1 MGTNTGRNTL
11 SQWMGLLWSLI
22 ELHVLPPITG
32 WCSEL
37 AKVTAI
43 RSLLGFRVM
52 MMITMDLTPLY
63 VRQKFND
70 TFHYTKFVAKRKY
83 QSYSA
88 CILAGVTDSTS
99 HSF

>member
-1 MGTNTGRNTL
+1 MKTTTGRNTS
-11 SQWMGLLWSLI
+11 SQWMGLPWRLI
-22 ELHVLPPITG
+22 ELHVLFPTTG

-52 MMITMDLTPLY
+52 MMIAMDLTPLY
-63 VRQKFND
+63 VRLKFND
-70 TFHYTKFVAKRKY
+70 TFHYTKFAAERKY

-88 CILAGVTDSTS
+88 CKNLLE
-99 HSF
+99 

>member
-1 MGTNTGRNTL
+1 
-11 SQWMGLLWSLI
+11 
-22 ELHVLPPITG
+22 
-32 WCSEL
+32 
-37 AKVTAI
+37 
-43 RSLLGFRVM
+43 M

>member
-1 MGTNTGRNTL
+1 
-11 SQWMGLLWSLI
+11 MGLLWRLI
-22 ELHVLPPITG
+22 ELHVLFPVTG

-63 VRQKFND
+63 VRPKFNEPF
-70 TFHYTKFVAKRKY
+70 TIPSLLQRESIKPIALAKTRR
-83 QSYSA
+83 SNRLNIS
-88 CILAGVTDSTS
+88 
-99 HSF
+99 